1 METII
6 NPSVFEA
13 FGLSSSL
20 FTVQQIG
27 NGHIHKSYL
36 LQPVSDSFSPSFVLQ
51 NINTSIFNRPELIAE
66 NWKTMASY
74 LQVNFPDYFL
84 LQFIPTT
91 KGEAFAKVDSGAK
104 KTFWRMLPHIKGD
117 VFEKVNSP
125 DLAYKAS
132 FAFARFGVMLKDCDT
147 KQFATVI
154 PDFHD
159 ARLRFQQ
166 FHHAVARSSADRKK
180 ACASLI
186 SKVIDFE
193 WVVKKAE
200 NLHKKLPMC
209 LQHMDA
215 KVGNIIF
222 PNDKNSQ
229 AILLDLDTVMP
240 ATILS
245 DAGDMIRS
253 MACLSAEDEAVAANV
268 LFDSDLFKAVQNGF
282 FDAYGPQLSA
292 FERTQFS
299 FSGQVM
305 LHMQAVRFL
314 TDFLNLNIYYP
325 VDYENHNL
333 IRAANQLSLLGQ
345 LAAYTQ

>member
-1 METII
+1 MEKII

-84 LQFIPTT
+84 LQFIPTKT
-91 KGEAFAKVDSGAK
+91 GEAFAIEKSGTK
-104 KTFWRMLPHIKGD
+104 KTFWRLLPHFKGA
-117 VFEKVNSP
+117 VFEKVSSP

-132 FAFARFGVMLKDCDT
+132 YAFARFGVMLKDCNT

-166 FHHAVARSSADRKK
+166 FHNALFRSSAEHQK
-180 ACASLI
+180 ACGSLI

-193 WVVKKAE
+193 WIVKKAE
-200 NLHKKLPMC
+200 KLRTKLPVR

-222 PNDKNSQ
+222 RDDKKSQ
-229 AILLDLDTVMP
+229 AVLLDLDTVMP

-253 MACLSAEDEAVAANV
+253 MVCLSDEDEPVAANV
-268 LFDSDLFKAVQNGF
+268 QFDSVLFDAVRSGF
-282 FDAYGPQLSA
+282 FDAYGSHLST
-292 FERTQFS
+292 FERAQFS
-299 FSGQVM
+299 FSGQLM

-314 TDFLNLNIYYP
+314 TDFLNGNIYYP
-325 VDYENHNL
+325 IDYENHNL

-345 LAAYTQ
+345 LVAYNQ